1 MTAAAALI
9 QLDDLPYHWTAG
21 KGRVRKDE
29 PLWAIVLYRI
39 RADGLSEDDHAFVV
53 RPVSIRRA
61 CRRRLCRSGPAAILA
76 TAFGQREPAPY
87 KNR

>member
-53 RPVSIRRA
+53 EGPDLPYCVSRVIA
-61 CRRRLCRSGPAAILA
+61 WH
-76 TAFGQREPAPY
+76 TQQR
-87 KNR
+87 